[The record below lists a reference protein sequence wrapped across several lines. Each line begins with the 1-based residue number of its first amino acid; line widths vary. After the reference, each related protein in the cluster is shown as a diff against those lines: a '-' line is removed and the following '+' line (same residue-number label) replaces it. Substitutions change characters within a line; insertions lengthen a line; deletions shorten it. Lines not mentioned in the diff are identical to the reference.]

1 MPSREGRIPP
11 GPEHGPALNIR
22 LLVFLTVLTHL
33 SFAGCRVILSLT
45 AIHFEASPFVIGVL
59 LSLLTVIPILFA
71 LRWGRWVDRA
81 GVRGPMLAGIAAI
94 FLAMVLGWAFPRL
107 ETLFVV
113 SPLAGSGFFLYHIA
127 AGQAAAMIGRPED
140 RIKNFSLLALAFS
153 VSSFLGPTLSGFA
166 IDGIGHAKAMLALS
180 AGALVNLVALSVW
193 APDVP
198 RHGTTAAHQEKQR
211 VADLLRIPGFRLVF
225 IVSGVLSMTWDL
237 FAFVMPIHGSQLGLS
252 ATTIGVILG
261 SFGAAVFVVRLLL
274 PLVAHRMDEWQM
286 LIAAMLLSGVTLVAF
301 PFVHGVPLLIA
312 LSFLLGVGLGGT
324 QPFIMSL
331 LYEKAP
337 AGRGAEVLSVRTW
350 LINVSQTGVPL
361 AFGALGAVLGML
373 PVFWAMGA
381 SLLVA
386 GWFATRGK

>member
-1 MPSREGRIPP
+1 MSI
-11 GPEHGPALNIR
+11 H
-22 LLVFLTVLTHL
+22 LLVFLTVLAHL
-33 SFAGCRVILSLT
+33 SFAGCRVIISLT
-45 AIHFEASPFVIGVL
+45 AIHFGASPFVIGVV

-94 FLAMVLGWAFPRL
+94 LLAMVLGWAFPRL

-127 AGQAAAMIGRPED
+127 AGQAAALIGRPED

-166 IDGIGHAKAMLALS
+166 IDSIGHANAMLALS
-180 AGALVNLVALSVW
+180 AGVLVNIVVLAAW
-193 APDVP
+193 KPDVP
-198 RHGTTAAHQEKQR
+198 RHGTATAEQEKRR
-211 VADLLRIPGFRLVF
+211 VSDLLRIPGFRLVF

-252 ATTIGVILG
+252 ATTIGLILG
-261 SFGAAVFVVRLLL
+261 AFGAAVFVVRLLL
-274 PLVAHRMDEWQM
+274 PLVAHRVDEWRM
-286 LIAAMLLSGVTLVAF
+286 LIAAMLLSGATLVAF
-301 PFVHGVPLLIA
+301 PLVHGVPLLMA

-324 QPFIMSL
+324 QPFIMAL

-361 AFGALGAVLGML
+361 AFGALGAILGML
-373 PVFWAMGA
+373 PVFWLMGA
-381 SLLVA
+381 SLLIA

>member
-1 MPSREGRIPP
+1 M
-11 GPEHGPALNIR
+11 NIR

-33 SFAGCRVILSLT
+33 SFAGCRVIISLT
-45 AIHFEASPFVIGVL
+45 AIHFEASPFVIGVM

-81 GVRGPMLAGIAAI
+81 GVRGPMLAGVAAI

-166 IDGIGHAKAMLALS
+166 IDSIGHANAMLALS
-180 AGALVNLVALSVW
+180 VGALVNLVVLAAW
-193 APDVP
+193 KPDVP
-198 RHGTTAAHQEKQR
+198 RHGTSTAHQEKRR
-211 VADLLRIPGFRLVF
+211 VSDLLRIPGFRLVF
-225 IVSGVLSMTWDL
+225 IVSSVLSMTWDL

-252 ATTIGVILG
+252 ATTIGLILG
-261 SFGAAVFVVRLLL
+261 AFGASVFVVRLLL
-274 PLVAHRMDEWQM
+274 PLVVHRVDEWRM
-286 LIAAMLLSGVTLVAF
+286 LIAAMLLSGATLVAF
-301 PFVHGVPLLIA
+301 PLVHGVPLLVA

-324 QPFIMSL
+324 QPFIMAL

-361 AFGALGAVLGML
+361 VFGALGAVLGML

-386 GWFATRGK
+386 GWFATRGKNSKQ

>member
-1 MPSREGRIPP
+1 MS
-11 GPEHGPALNIR
+11 IR
-22 LLVFLTVLTHL
+22 FLVFLTVLTHL

-45 AIHFEASPFVIGVL
+45 AIHYEASPFIVGVL

-71 LRWGRWVDRA
+71 LRWGRWVDRS
-81 GVRGPMLAGIAAI
+81 GVRRPMLAGVAAI
-94 FLAMVLGWAFPRL
+94 LLAMVLGWAFPRL

-127 AGQAAAMIGRPED
+127 AGQAAAMIGRPGD
-140 RIKNFSLLALAFS
+140 RVKNFSLLALAFS

-166 IDGIGHAKAMLALS
+166 IDSIGHANAMLALS
-180 AGALVNLVALSVW
+180 VGVLVNIVVL
-193 APDVP
+193 
-198 RHGTTAAHQEKQR
+198 AAHKGDIPRPEIAAAQQEKRR
-211 VADLLRIPGFRLVF
+211 VSDLLRIPGFRMVF

-252 ATTIGVILG
+252 ATTIGIILG
-261 SFGAAVFVVRLLL
+261 VFGSAVFVVRLLL
-274 PLVAHRMDEWQM
+274 PLVAHRVDEWRM
-286 LIAAMLLSGVTLVAF
+286 LIAAMLLSGATLVAF
-301 PFVHGVPLLIA
+301 PLVHGVALLMA

-324 QPFIMSL
+324 QPFIMAL

-386 GWFATRGK
+386 GWFAARGK

>member
-1 MPSREGRIPP
+1 M
-11 GPEHGPALNIR
+11 
-22 LLVFLTVLTHL
+22 
-33 SFAGCRVILSLT
+33 ILSLT
-45 AIHFEASPFVIGVL
+45 AIHYEASPFIVGVL

-81 GVRGPMLAGIAAI
+81 GVRGPMLAGVAAI
-94 FLAMVLGWAFPRL
+94 LLAMLLGWAFPRL

-127 AGQAAAMIGRPED
+127 AGQAAAVIGQPED
-140 RIKNFSLLALAFS
+140 RVKNFSLLALAFS

-166 IDGIGHAKAMLALS
+166 IDSIGHANAMLALS
-180 AGALVNLVALSVW
+180 VGVLVNMVALAAW
-193 APDVP
+193 KPDVP
-198 RHGTTAAHQEKQR
+198 RHGTSAAHQEKRR
-211 VADLLRIPGFRLVF
+211 VSDLLRIPGFRLVF

-252 ATTIGVILG
+252 ATTIGIILG
-261 SFGAAVFVVRLLL
+261 AFGSAVFVVRLLL
-274 PLVAHRMDEWQM
+274 PLVVHRVDEWRM
-286 LIAAMLLSGVTLVAF
+286 LIAAMLLSGATLVAF
-301 PFVHGVPLLIA
+301 PLVHGVPLLMA

-324 QPFIMSL
+324 QPFIMAL

-361 AFGALGAVLGML
+361 VFGALGAVLGML
-373 PVFWAMGA
+373 PVFWAMGV
-381 SLLVA
+381 SLLAA